1 MNISIVGLIIGLLE
15 VIAIIAFM
23 VIIVIALT
31 KSLFSTRSKDRR
43 IHPEEWKDVGKAGE
57 QILFLT
63 LRDEVHVPENQILR
77 NVYIPTKDGKTSEI
91 DILVVSKKGL
101 LVFECK
107 NYAGNI
113 YGDMKR
119 KKWVQYLGNKKS
131 FFYNPFLQNQTHIDN
146 LKAFLGQYGDLPAT
160 SFVTTISR
168 GKWKVKNLGPNDYFL
183 GYNCHLV
190 DVLKT
195 IPDSKIMVK
204 HFMDIMQKL
213 TPLSRP
219 SQLICEEHVEQIKKH
234 SK

>member
-1 MNISIVGLIIGLLE
+1 MPSLLLVLIIIAVALFVVAGFIWLFYDHGLDKL
-15 VIAIIAFM
+15 
-23 VIIVIALT
+23 
-31 KSLFSTRSKDRR
+31 KN
-43 IHPEEWKDVGKAGE
+43 PNEWKNTGKAGE
-57 QILFLT
+57 QIIFTT
-63 LRDEVHVPENQILR
+63 LRDKIHVPENQILR

-107 NYAGNI
+107 NYGGNI

-119 KKWVQYLGNKKS
+119 KKWIQYLGNKKS

-146 LKAFLGQYGDLPAT
+146 LKAFLGQYGDLPAI

-204 HFMDIMQKL
+204 HFKDIMQKL

-219 SQLICEEHVEQIKKH
+219 DQLICEEHANQIKKH